1 MKAKDL
7 IIEYVD
13 KQSISDKEE
22 LLAII
27 MDKVETP
34 EAEELRKRYLASVI
48 SRVVATVRDADG
60 QRCILAK
67 RGSDGTKYI
76 NLETCNDL
84 DILKAIKNSLVK
96 EIGGRNRSLK
106 KVDLKITAVQLNM
119 FKVIDGEK
127 KAQ

>member
-22 LLAII
+22 LIAI

-34 EAEELRKRYLASVI
+34 EADELRKRYLASII
-48 SRVVATVRDADG
+48 SRAVATVRDADG
-60 QRCILAK
+60 RRCILAK
-67 RGSDGTKYI
+67 RDADGTKYV
-76 NLETCNDL
+76 NLEQCKDL
-84 DILKAIKNSLVK
+84 NILQEIKKRLQK

-119 FKVIDGEK
+119 FKVIDGNK
-127 KAQ
+127 QAQ

>member
-22 LLAII
+22 LIAII

-67 RGSDGTKYI
+67 RSSDGTKYV

-119 FKVIDGEK
+119 FKVIDGNK
-127 KAQ
+127 QAQ

>member
-13 KQSISDKEE
+13 KKSISNKEE
-22 LLAII
+22 LIAII

-48 SRVVATVRDADG
+48 SRVVATVTDDEGR
-60 QRCILAK
+60 RCILAK
-67 RGSDGTKYI
+67 RGADGTKYV
-76 NLETCNDL
+76 NLEQCKDLSILND
-84 DILKAIKNSLVK
+84 IKQRLVK
-96 EIGGRNRSLK
+96 EIGGRKRSLK

-127 KAQ
+127 QVQ